1 VGAGEKEERVVGVAA
16 WDGVA
21 VGEGRLV
28 WLEVAFWLV
37 AGYSQG
43 CVCIVEIV
51 CISMKRYHEQMFC
64 GLERTANLRGF

>member
-1 VGAGEKEERVVGVAA
+1 VGGGEEEEWVVGVAA

-21 VGEGRLV
+21 VGEGRSV

-51 CISMKRYHEQMFC
+51 CISMNHEQVFC